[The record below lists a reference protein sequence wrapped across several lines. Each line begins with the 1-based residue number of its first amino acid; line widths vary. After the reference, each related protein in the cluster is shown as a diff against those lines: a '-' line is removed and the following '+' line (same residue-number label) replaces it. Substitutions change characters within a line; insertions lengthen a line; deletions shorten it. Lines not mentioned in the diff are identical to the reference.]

1 MAEKGKKEKFVF
13 VGKVIPLQ
21 VREVYIS
28 DKLKEMYINFLKQ
41 KAQQTLTNI
50 GMRDE
55 FDLKI
60 REEFKKA
67 KRQALENFFKL
78 GDPGYT
84 VIDFYNLY
92 NFLLSIRLDSPFKK
106 AGDVIKYLLPYF
118 VSEELKVMWNL
129 PVFVNN
135 IPDKMTNSVK
145 LFLESDDED
154 IVVLKGFV
162 NSITYI
168 DNLPVYFVVRH
179 SLCGGTFM
187 VENDI
192 PYKKNWKNIL
202 ELKVGHCPLCGSPE
216 GQFIVEN
223 IITTEA
229 YKLEISDIPKEEGKE
244 TMTIDAFV
252 IGKAIDIYKI
262 SNTKVNLLGIVK
274 RVNDGKEIKSY
285 VEVIGIEPTERL
297 IDEVEVSEEDKK
309 QILEVVKESGY
320 KVIDWMAESMLH
332 NIKGDQ
338 YKYIKKA
345 VLLQAISIPSS
356 KDVDLLADRSYINI
370 LLLGDPGTGKST
382 LLRTVS
388 KLIPKSRYA
397 VATSLTKAGLL
408 GTVTKSEEGKWVLE
422 VGVLP
427 SAAGG
432 ILCID
437 EVNRLSSDD
446 IKSLNEAMEHGTAT
460 IDKAGV
466 HVTLRAN
473 AAVLAAAN
481 PKYGRW
487 DPNRELINQ
496 IDIEPT
502 MLSRF
507 DLIFVLRDIPDRE
520 QDILEAKEILGKN
533 KVDNSYFSKDFIL
546 KYIAYA
552 RTINPEIS
560 DEAETYIAKLYAD
573 LREKTKDTFPI
584 TKRQLGTIK
593 RLAIAI
599 AKARLSN
606 VVTKE
611 DVDYA
616 WEIISN
622 SIYSIVGNATQLD
635 FGVVET
641 GVKSSTKNK
650 SKLVKEVIEQ
660 LNKTYGKGVTFND
673 IYNYLKEKYGL
684 DISQTELKDLI
695 SLLKYAGDV
704 YEPEPGLYSV
714 LY

>member
-1 MAEKGKKEKFVF
+1 MAEKEKKEKIVF
-13 VGKVIPLQ
+13 SGGVIPLHT
-21 VREVYIS
+21 REVYIP

-50 GMRDE
+50 GINDE
-55 FDLKI
+55 WDLKI
-60 REEFKKA
+60 NEDFKKV

-78 GDPGYT
+78 EDPGYT
-84 VIDFYNLY
+84 IVNFDDLY
-92 NFLLSIRLDSPFKK
+92 KFLSSIGLRDAFKK
-106 AGDVIKYLLPYF
+106 SGGIIKYLLPHY
-118 VSEELKVMWNL
+118 VNEELKITWDL
-129 PVFVNN
+129 PIYIKN
-135 IPDKMTNSVK
+135 IPEKFTK
-145 LFLESDDED
+145 TTKEFLESDSDD
-154 IVVLKGFV
+154 VVVLKGFV
-162 NSITYI
+162 DSITYI
-168 DNLPVYFVVRH
+168 NDIPVFFVVRH
-179 SLCGGTFM
+179 SLCGGTFL

-192 PYKKNWKNIL
+192 PHNKGLKNIL
-202 ELKVGHCPLCGSPE
+202 KNKINACPLCGSSE
-216 GQFIVEN
+216 GQFVVEK
-223 IITTEA
+223 IIATDA
-229 YKLEISDIPKEEGKE
+229 YKLTISDIPKDEGKNVK
-244 TMTIDAFV
+244 FV
-252 IGKAIDIYKI
+252 EAYIFGKAMDLYSIPSARIGL
-262 SNTKVNLLGIVK
+262 VGIT
-274 RVNDGKEIKSY
+274 RRIFNGKEIESY
-285 VEVIGIEPTERL
+285 LEVVGIEPLDKTVEEIEL
-297 IDEVEVSEEDKK
+297 KDED
-309 QILEVVKESGY
+309 IKEIVNTVRGSGY
-320 KVIDWMAESMLH
+320 NIIDMIAESMLP

-338 YKYIKKA
+338 YKYIKRA
-345 VLLQAISIPSS
+345 VLLQAMSVSQQKEI
-356 KDVDLLADRSYINI
+356 DLLADRLHINI

-422 VGVLP
+422 VGILP
-427 SAAGG
+427 SASGG
-432 ILCID
+432 LLCVD
-437 EVNRLSSDD
+437 EVNKLSPDD

-460 IDKAGV
+460 IDKASV

-473 AAVLAAAN
+473 AAVLAASN

-507 DLIFVLRDIPDRE
+507 DLIFVLRDIPNKE

-552 RTINPEIS
+552 RSINPEIS

-573 LREKTKDTFPI
+573 LRDKTKDTFPI
-584 TKRQLGTIK
+584 TKRQLGTIE

-622 SIYSIVGNATQLD
+622 SIYSMVGNATQLD

-641 GVKSSTKNK
+641 GVKSSAKNR

-673 IYNYLKEKYGL
+673 IYNYLKDKYGL

-695 SLLKYAGDV
+695 SLLKYSGDI
-704 YEPEPGLYSV
+704 YEPEPGLYNV
-714 LY
+714 L